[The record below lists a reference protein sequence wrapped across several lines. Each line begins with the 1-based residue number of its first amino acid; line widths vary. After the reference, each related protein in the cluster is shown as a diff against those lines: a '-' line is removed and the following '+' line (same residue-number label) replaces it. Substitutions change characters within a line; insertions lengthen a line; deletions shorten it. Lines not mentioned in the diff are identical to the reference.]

1 MERNSA
7 AGNGGGFY
15 VAADSTLII
24 VNTIVVGNAA
34 GDSGGACFAQESSRI
49 NMTDGAHFFTNIA
62 TQSGGAVC
70 LIEDSQ
76 LDLADAV
83 LSGNS
88 AATGGGITLLGSR
101 MSASGASFE
110 HNSATAGSGGALHL
124 SDWLGVVAEAHLT
137 RCTLSVNSAVWRLGS
152 RCSTDA
158 AITARCGGGGAIRCA
173 CIHKSIWR
181 NRAAPHFLIYKK
193 SCPICH
199 FTTSGSR

>member
-15 VAADSTLII
+15 VAADSNLII
-24 VNTIVVGNAA
+24 VNTTVVGNAA

-49 NMTDGAHFFTNIA
+49 NMTDGAQFFKNIA

-88 AATGGGITLLGSR
+88 AATGGGITLLGSK
-101 MSASGASFE
+101 MSASGAYFVN
-110 HNSATAGSGGALHL
+110 NSATAGSGGALHL
-124 SDWLGVVAEAHLT
+124 SDLLGVVAEAHLT

-152 RCSTDA
+152 RCSTDTP
-158 AITARCGGGGAIRCA
+158 ITARCGGGGAIRCA

-181 NRAAPHFLIYKK
+181 NRAAPHFLI
-193 SCPICH
+193 
-199 FTTSGSR
+199 